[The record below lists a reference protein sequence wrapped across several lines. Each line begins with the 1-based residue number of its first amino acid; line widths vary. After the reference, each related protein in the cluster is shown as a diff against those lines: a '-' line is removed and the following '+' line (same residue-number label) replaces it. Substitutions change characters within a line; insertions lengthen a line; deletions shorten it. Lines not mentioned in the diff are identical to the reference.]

1 MKKFVKTPILRR
13 GWVTKGYKSSE
24 IAEVAA

>member
-1 MKKFVKTPILRR
+1 MKKFVKTMILRL
-13 GWVTKGYKSSE
+13 GGVTKGYKSSE

>member
-1 MKKFVKTPILRR
+1 MKKFVKTPILRL
-13 GWVTKGYKSSE
+13 WVVTKGYKSSE